1 MGQAFSGQI
10 DGDAVPIGG
19 LGEQGATAG
28 RPYPFLRERIGRV
41 IRRFDVE
48 CRAAAKLACVRREP
62 IRAIRVILRIRDSDS
77 ARVYSR
83 GMGCLL
89 VSASRI
95 SIVGLN
101 GRIPVIRPCSLAS
114 GLPMPARVT

>member
-48 CRAAAKLACVRREP
+48 
-62 IRAIRVILRIRDSDS
+62 
-77 ARVYSR
+77 
-83 GMGCLL
+83 
-89 VSASRI
+89 
-95 SIVGLN
+95 
-101 GRIPVIRPCSLAS
+101 
-114 GLPMPARVT
+114 